1 MEVINLPLLVPARVI
16 DSALWLPGRDI
27 DIDVL
32 ISSLSEFH
40 YVSVYDG
47 LAVGSDVHKVA
58 LGVVIATERSG
69 FSVGNTDI
77 GAALVYFVSPDSHLG
92 IGSEA
97 GFAQQFAL
105 RLKDGIEV
113 GSSNLSLGYVKY
125 VAPSGGFT
133 VGTSVEMNV
142 TSPITIVP
150 SALRVGNS
158 KSVETRLLKSL
169 PVSDGTEVGV
179 RCQYNSDV
187 WANLSASGLCLRNAP
202 SVSLILYARLRD
214 YDGSDL
220 AAMDERTMEDLD
232 VLD

>member
-58 LGVVIATERSG
+58 LGVVIVTERSG

-77 GAALVYFVSPDSHLG
+77 VATLVYFVSPDSHLG
-92 IGSEA
+92 IGTEA
-97 GFAQQFAL
+97 GFSQQFAL
-105 RLKDGIEV
+105 RLEDVIEV
-113 GSSNLSLGYVKY
+113 GSSDLSLGYVKY
-125 VAPSGGFT
+125 VAPSGGFA

-150 SALRVGNS
+150 SALALHSLKVIGSELN
-158 KSVETRLLKSL
+158 KSL
-169 PVSDGTEVGV
+169 PVSAAMEIGTS
-179 RCQYNSDV
+179 CQYHSEV
-187 WANLSASGLCLRNAP
+187 WVKLSASGLILHNTP
-202 SVSLILYARLRD
+202 SVSLILYARLAD
-214 YDGSDL
+214 YDEEQLS
-220 AAMDERTMEDLD
+220 AMDNRTLDDLD
-232 VLD
+232 ILD

>member
-92 IGSEA
+92 IGTEA
-97 GFAQQFAL
+97 GFSQQFAL
-105 RLKDGIEV
+105 RLEDGIEV
-113 GSSNLSLGYVKY
+113 GSSDLSLGYVKY
-125 VAPSGGFT
+125 VAPSGGLA
-133 VGTSVEMNV
+133 VGTTAEMNV
-142 TSPITIVP
+142 TSPVTLVP
-150 SALRVGNS
+150 LLLRIGS
-158 KSVETRLLKSL
+158 SEGVEVRLLKSL
-169 PVSDGTEVGV
+169 CVSDGSEAGV
-179 RCQYNSDV
+179 RCQYKSNV
-187 WANLSASGLCLRNAP
+187 WANLSASSLCLHNAP
-202 SVSLILYARLRD
+202 SVSLILYARLCD

-220 AAMDERTMEDLD
+220 ASMDDRTMDDLD
-232 VLD
+232 IID

>member
-16 DSALWLPGRDI
+16 DSALWLPGRNI

-40 YVSVYDG
+40 YVAVYDG
-47 LAVGSDVHKVA
+47 LAIGSDVYEVA
-58 LGVVIATERSG
+58 LGVVIATDPSG

-77 GAALVYFVSPDSHLG
+77 GAALVYFVSPNNHLG

-97 GFAQQFAL
+97 GFSQQFAL
-105 RLKDGIEV
+105 HMKDGIEV
-113 GSSNLSLGYVKY
+113 GSADLSLGYVKY
-125 VAPSGGFT
+125 VAPFGGLA
-133 VGTSVEMNV
+133 VGATIEMNV

-150 SALRVGNS
+150 SLLRIGSS
-158 KSVETRLLKSL
+158 KDVEARLLKSL
-169 PVSDGTEVGV
+169 PVSDGSEVGV

-187 WANLSASGLCLRNAP
+187 WANLSASGLCLHNAP

-220 AAMDERTMEDLD
+220 AAMDERTVDDLD

>member
-69 FSVGNTDI
+69 FSVGNTNI

-133 VGTSVEMNV
+133 V
-142 TSPITIVP
+142 
-150 SALRVGNS
+150 LRVGNS